1 MTHPDDLRAWRHAH
15 VPVFNDNKL
24 KLGIFGMNCSNGC
37 TITHAPTSFE
47 PTYQHNVKIARL
59 ADRIGLE
66 LLVPVGRW
74 KHFGGSTRFNAN
86 NLEVYTWATA
96 MACNTEKLMVFAT
109 SHVPTVHPLLAAKQS
124 ATIDNISAGRFG
136 LNIVCGWFR
145 PEIEMFGIEQRDHDA
160 RYRMADEWL
169 SVIKRAWTEQ
179 DFDHH
184 GEFYDIKGGFLLPKP
199 VQQPYPTLINAGS
212 SEAGREFSARHVD
225 YNFIT
230 ITTEDEARF
239 LIKDVKARAAAHQ
252 RECGVMT
259 YGLVCCRDTEA
270 EARELYDSIVRHGDW
285 EATENIMKIL
295 GIESSSFGNQD
306 TVRNLGERFIAGW
319 GGYPLV
325 GTPEQVVEKI
335 QHIHA
340 MGIDGFILSWLDY
353 AEELDYFGERVMPLL
368 KQAGL
373 RV

>member
-74 KHFGGSTRFNAN
+74 KHFGGSTRFNAD

-325 GTPEQVVEKI
+325 GTPEQVVEKM

-353 AEELDYFGERVMPLL
+353 AEELEYFGERVMPLL
-368 KQAGL
+368 RQAGL